1 MLKKLVS
8 IVIVL
13 GLVSSA
19 SALVITDTVTWGDRT
34 SIPGQSDGGVEVM
47 DGGKL
52 IATARVD
59 HDGPGW
65 LIIRSGGVVEFN
77 DQYKLPD
84 DDQGSGNTPKI
95 YIEGGG
101 LMTVADTES
110 IGERLYA
117 DGGLY
122 VGVCGTFVTG
132 NIDDGDR
139 RDPRS
144 GEWNIFA
151 WGDADGYDITV
162 EGNVATVHGTPEP
175 ATIMLLG
182 LGGLALIRR
191 RK

>member
-13 GLVSSA
+13 ALAGSA
-19 SALVITDTVTWGDRT
+19 SALVISDTVTWGERT
-34 SIPGQSDGGVEVM
+34 KIQDQSDGGVEVT
-47 DGGKL
+47 GTGKL
-52 IATARVD
+52 IANARVD
-59 HDGPGW
+59 HDGPAW
-65 LIIRSGGVVEFN
+65 LIIRTGGVVEFN

-84 DDQGSGNTPKI
+84 DDQGAENTPKI
-95 YIEGGG
+95 YIESGG

-122 VGVCGTFVTG
+122 VDACGTFVTG
-132 NIDDGDR
+132 NIGDGDR

-144 GEWNIFA
+144 GEWQIFP

>member
-1 MLKKLVS
+1 VS
-8 IVIVL
+8 VPRFKINRTAVSKSQVRESLLLTPEWTTTDRL
-13 GLVSSA
+13 GSLSEPA
-19 SALVITDTVTWGDRT
+19 AL
-34 SIPGQSDGGVEVM
+34 
-47 DGGKL
+47 
-52 IATARVD
+52 
-59 HDGPGW
+59 
-65 LIIRSGGVVEFN
+65 EFN

-84 DDQGSGNTPKI
+84 DDQGAENTPKI
-95 YIEGGG
+95 YIESGG

-122 VGVCGTFVTG
+122 VDACGTFVTG
-132 NIDDGDR
+132 NIGDGDR

-144 GEWNIFA
+144 GEWQIFP